1 MANLIPAVTRHEIA
15 RSVYRD
21 IITGKDFY
29 YVFAGKTFTE
39 TGTPVDT
46 RRYNADIHKNM
57 ILAKRIV
64 PGPNDV
70 VYMIERKDWESG
82 TTYVAYS
89 DYTALGYESNG
100 TFVVQD
106 FYVMT
111 DEYHI
116 YKCLKAGA
124 GTSTIKPT
132 SMDPEPEELDDGY
145 IWKFMYEVPVLDRIK
160 FLTSEYIPVRNVSDG
175 VNFDVNGV
183 IESVRIEAPGQ
194 GYTDPYLVIQGD
206 GLEPQTITFDG
217 ASAVTGAT
225 GDDIHTIQYVGH
237 SFITGDRVLYNT
249 GGGTAVGGLT
259 NNNVYYVIFYSSSKI
274 RLATSLANAEA
285 NTYITITDGAGVSHK
300 LTPISSP
307 ALGVS
312 GVYRNSVVTI
322 DGTGAITDIEITDSM
337 RGYTH
342 ARAIM
347 YDAKA
352 TPYDYD
358 PAVSGSEV
366 FSGTISADME
376 DKTILGTGTAFTAEL
391 QVGWS
396 LTDHHNNIIGVVAS
410 ITSNTELEL
419 VNYPDVDVP
428 NESYGAFAGGG
439 FEGVVILGAEVA
451 SQANRDVVADTVHG
465 AIYRV
470 DVLNGGTGYDD
481 ITLEV
486 EGDGTGVQLYVDPT
500 TDINANGTITNVQI
514 TNYGQNYN
522 YGDVVVSGIHTTAAS
537 FRIHVGPQR
546 GHGFNIAQELFA
558 RTLCISAT
566 ITTENNDLFEG
577 NDFRQLGVVK
587 NLKLYNSIQDVDIGY
602 LQEDTATAA
611 FILTVPED
619 EYIEYNADD
628 EIEASTG
635 GIYKVLTK
643 LFDEVEEVYKVY
655 LLYVSGTEGLTTDTT
670 FTNTTTEY
678 ENLSCSAVVEPE
690 FDKNTGTIIYVNEFS
705 PISRTAE
712 QFETIKLFLHF

>member
-39 TGTPVDT
+39 TETPVDT
-46 RRYNADIHKNM
+46 RHYVADIHRNM

-82 TTYVAYS
+82 ATYVAYS
-89 DYTALGYESNG
+89 DYDVLGYEDDG
-100 TFVVQD
+100 TFVVEN

-116 YKCLKAGA
+116 YKCLKVGDGA
-124 GTSTIKPT
+124 STIKPT

-160 FLTSEYIPVRNVSDG
+160 FLNDEYIPVRNVSDG

-183 IESVRIEAPGQ
+183 IESVRIEDPGI
-194 GYTDPYLVIQGD
+194 GYEDPYLVIVGD
-206 GLEPQTITFDG
+206 GFAPQSITFDAD
-217 ASAVTGAT
+217 ASVTGST
-225 GDDIHTIQYVGH
+225 GDDIHTIEYIGH
-237 SFITGDRVLYNT
+237 SFITGDRVLYST
-249 GGGTAVGGLT
+249 GGGTVVGGLT
-259 NNNVYYVIFYSSSKI
+259 HNNVYYVIFYSDRKI
-274 RLATSLANAEA
+274 RLATTLANAEA
-285 NTYITITDGAGVSHK
+285 NEYVEITPGSGISHT
-300 LTPISSP
+300 LTPISSTV
-307 ALGVS
+307 LGS
-312 GVYRNSVVTI
+312 PGVYRSSIITT
-322 DGTGAITDIEITDSM
+322 DGNGSITDIEITDSM

-347 YDAKA
+347 YDVKA
-352 TPYDYD
+352 TPLDYD
-358 PAVSGSEV
+358 VDVPGSET
-366 FSGTISADME
+366 FTGTISADME
-376 DKTILGTGTAFTAEL
+376 DKTVLGIGTVFTEEL
-391 QVGWS
+391 EVGWS
-396 LTDHHNNIIGVVAS
+396 LTDHHNNIIGVIDS
-410 ITSNTELEL
+410 IISDTELEL
-419 VNYPDVDVP
+419 VTFADVDVP
-428 NESYGAFAGGG
+428 NEAFGAFRGGG
-439 FEGVVILGAEVA
+439 FKGVVILGSEVA
-451 SQANRDVVADTVHG
+451 SQANKNVVLDTVHG

-470 DVLNGGTGYDD
+470 DILDGGEGYDD

-486 EGDGTGVQLYVDPT
+486 KGDGTGVQLYVDPVD
-500 TDINANGTITNVQI
+500 DIDAEGTITNVQI
-514 TNYGQNYN
+514 TNYGENYN
-522 YGDVVVSGIHTTAAS
+522 YGDVIVSGIHTSPAS

-566 ITTENNDLFEG
+566 ITTENADLFEG

-602 LQEDTATAA
+602 LQEDTATGA
-611 FILTVPED
+611 FIITVPEG
-619 EYIEYNADD
+619 EYNEYNADD

-643 LFDEVEEVYKVY
+643 FFDEIEGVYKVY
-655 LLYVSGTEGLTTDTT
+655 LLYMTGTEGLTTDTT
-670 FTNTTTEY
+670 FTNLTTEY
-678 ENLSCSAVVEPE
+678 ENLSCDVVVEPE
-690 FDKNTGTIIYVNEFS
+690 FDKNTGTVIYVNEFS

>member
-39 TGTPVDT
+39 TETPVDT
-46 RRYNADIHKNM
+46 RHYVADIHRNM

-70 VYMIERKDWESG
+70 VYMIQRKDWESG
-82 TTYVAYS
+82 TTYVPYS
-89 DYTALGYESNG
+89 DYETLGYDDEG
-100 TFVVQD
+100 TFVVED

-116 YKCLKAGA
+116 YKCLQTGDGA
-124 GTSTIKPT
+124 STIKPT
-132 SMDPEPEELDDGY
+132 STDPEPELLDDGY
-145 IWKFMYEVPVLDRIK
+145 QWKFMYEIPVLDRIK

-183 IESVRIEAPGQ
+183 IESVRIENPGE
-194 GYTDPYLVIQGD
+194 GYLDPYLVILGD
-206 GLEPQTITFDG
+206 GFAPADIIFNGDT
-217 ASAVTGAT
+217 SVTGAT
-225 GDDIHTIQYVGH
+225 GDDPHTIQYIGH
-237 SFITGDRVLYNT
+237 TFITGDRVLYNN
-249 GGGTAVGGLT
+249 GGGTSVVGLG
-259 NNNVYYVIFYSSSKI
+259 NNSVYYVIFYSDKKI
-274 RLATSLANAEA
+274 RLATSLVNAEA
-285 NTYITITDGAGVSHK
+285 NEYIEIDSGAGISHK
-300 LTPISSP
+300 LTSISTASLEN
-307 ALGVS
+307 LGTYS
-312 GVYRNSVVTI
+312 SSIVTK
-322 DGTGAITDIEITDSM
+322 DVNGSITNIEITDSA

-342 ARAIM
+342 ARAVM
-347 YDAKA
+347 YDTKA
-352 TPYDYD
+352 SPLDYD
-358 PAVSGSEV
+358 VSVPGSEV

-376 DKTILGTGTAFTAEL
+376 DKTILGVDTVFTEEL
-391 QVGWS
+391 SEGWT
-396 LTDHHNNIIGVVAS
+396 LTDHHNNIIGAVATIVS
-410 ITSNTELEL
+410 DTEIEL
-419 VNYPDVDVP
+419 VTYAKVDVP
-428 NESYGAFAGGG
+428 DETFGAFAGNG
-439 FEGVVILGAEVA
+439 FEGVVILGTETA
-451 SQANRDVVADTVHG
+451 SQINKDVVLDTVHG
-465 AIYRV
+465 AIYHV
-470 DVLNGGTGYDD
+470 DILDGGEGYDD
-481 ITLEV
+481 ITLQV
-486 EGDGTGVQLYVDPT
+486 SGDGTGVELYVDPDD
-500 TDINANGTITNVQI
+500 DIDADGTITNVQI

-522 YGDVVVSGIHTTAAS
+522 YGDVEVSGIHTSPAS

-566 ITTENNDLFEG
+566 ITTENTDLFEG

-611 FILTVPED
+611 FIITVPES
-619 EYIEYNADD
+619 EYNEYNADD

-643 LFDEVEEVYKVY
+643 VFDEVEEVYQIY
-655 LLYVSGTEGLTTDTT
+655 LLYMTGVEGLTTDTT
-670 FTNTTTEY
+670 FTNLTTEF
-678 ENLSCSAVVEPE
+678 ENLSCSAVTEPE